1 MSESGESL
9 GGSIGGS
16 IETPCFA
23 LLDGKVFD
31 AETVETSPFRIP
43 LTKLPAVLGRSH
55 ETDDPNFFGLG
66 SRKALSRKQC
76 AIYYQDSKGGCV
88 EWDKHELV
96 YKEKGTW
103 SFKEGKLKNPIDQ
116 LPEEGFFV
124 VECLGRNRIAV
135 NKQKLEQGESIV
147 LESGDAIR
155 ISTHQLYF
163 LLPND
168 APPRKH
174 LIEQNSQ
181 TPSKTKKASGKK
193 RDHVDHS
200 SPAFKKP
207 KTVGL
212 QAYTEQLETL
222 STKVLLGMMTNA
234 ITANTWERKNQ
245 MVGTVL
251 VLRAVK
257 DAARAPGIIEL
268 SKDNGVARSKVI
280 NWIEK
285 SGTYQEFVQ
294 QLQSKIEPRSYQA
307 AITKSL
313 LKAAYT
319 RNGTAGRYIKWHLP
333 LQDDDEEAE
342 EEEQEETNNEDE
354 SSNQEDQEE
363 AANDSDDNDN
373 QEEDDDEEEMEDNEE
388 CEDNHDEDEQN
399 VDEAD
404 QEVEDEDQRS
414 NQMESD
420 DAEEGQHEEVDE
432 SNHEEEGMDDS
443 HHNEDDIR
451 RAESE
456 DEAVDGADEN
466 EQEEGENQEIEGNQP
481 MKDEMVD
488 ENVKIETDGDIEGEN
503 QEVEGNQPIKDEMVD
518 ENIKIE
524 TDEYIAMDEDDNVDL
539 AIDGV
544 AKAKEEPD
552 T

>member
-1 MSESGESL
+1 
-9 GGSIGGS
+9 
-16 IETPCFA
+16 
-23 LLDGKVFD
+23 
-31 AETVETSPFRIP
+31 
-43 LTKLPAVLGRSH
+43 
-55 ETDDPNFFGLG
+55 
-66 SRKALSRKQC
+66 
-76 AIYYQDSKGGCV
+76 
-88 EWDKHELV
+88 V

-333 LQDDDEEAE
+333 LRDDDEEAEAE

-404 QEVEDEDQRS
+404 QEVEDEDQMS

-432 SNHEEEGMDDS
+432 SNHEEKGMDDS

-466 EQEEGENQEIEGNQP
+466 EQEEGENQEVEGNQP

-488 ENVKIETDGDIEGEN
+488 ENVKIETDRDIEGEN
-503 QEVEGNQPIKDEMVD
+503 QEVEGNQPIGDEMVD